1 MRMIFPEKTLL
12 LKDGREAILRA
23 PNPEKGAEAMVQYL
37 KTTAGETNFLLR
49 EVEECEIP
57 VERERVFLQEKVDS
71 GTAAM
76 IVCEVEG
83 ELAGLCS
90 LDRKTL
96 LRTRHRAT
104 VGVAL
109 KSRYWGLGIGTAML
123 HELIEQAQ
131 KAGVSRLELEYIE
144 GNERARGLYE
154 KMGFHVTGERP
165 DAIRL
170 RDGTSLKEISMVKR
184 LE

>member
-1 MRMIFPEKTLL
+1 MIFSTKSIR

-23 PNPEKGAEAMVQYL
+23 PHPERDAAAMPGYL
-37 KTTAGETNFLLR
+37 KTCAQETNFLMR
-49 EVEECEIP
+49 EPEECDIP
-57 VERERVFLQEKVDS
+57 IERERAFLQEKVDS
-71 GTAAM
+71 GTSAM

-109 KSRYWGLGIGTAML
+109 MSRYWGLGIGTAML
-123 HELIEQAQ
+123 QELIEQAQ

-170 RDGTSLKEISMVKR
+170 KDGTSLKEISMARR
-184 LE
+184 LD

>member
-23 PNPEKGAEAMVQYL
+23 PHPERDAAAMAGYL
-37 KTTAGETNFLLR
+37 KTCAQETNFLMR
-49 EVEECEIP
+49 EPEECDIP
-57 VERERVFLQEKVDS
+57 IERERAFLQEKVDS
-71 GTAAM
+71 GTSAM

-109 KSRYWGLGIGTAML
+109 MSRYWGLGIGTAML
-123 HELIEQAQ
+123 QELIEQAQ

-154 KMGFHVTGERP
+154 KLGFRVTGERP

-170 RDGTSLKEISMVKR
+170 KDGTSLKEISMARR
-184 LE
+184 LD

>member
-1 MRMIFPEKTLL
+1 MIFPTKSIR

-23 PNPEKGAEAMVQYL
+23 PNPERDAEAMIQYL

-57 VERERVFLQEKVDS
+57 VERERAFLQASVDS
-71 GTAAM
+71 ETAMM

-83 ELAGLCS
+83 ELAGNCCLS
-90 LDRKTL
+90 LNTMR
-96 LRTRHRAT
+96 RTRHRGEVAI
-104 VGVAL
+104 AL

-123 HELIEQAQ
+123 QELIEQAK
-131 KAGVSRLELEYIE
+131 KAGLSQLELEYVE

-154 KMGFHVTGERP
+154 KMGFRVTGEKP

-170 RDGTSLKEISMVKR
+170 KDGTSLKEISMVKR
-184 LE
+184 LG

>member
-1 MRMIFPEKTLL
+1 MIFPTKTIR

-23 PNPEKGAEAMVQYL
+23 PNPEKDAEALVQYL

-57 VERERVFLQEKVDS
+57 VEREQAFLQASVDS
-71 GTAAM
+71 ETSMM

-109 KSRYWGLGIGTAML
+109 MSRYWGLGIGTAML
-123 HELIEQAQ
+123 QELIEQAQ

-154 KMGFHVTGERP
+154 KLGFRVTGEKP

-170 RDGTSLKEISMVKR
+170 KDGTSLKEISMARR
-184 LE
+184 LD

>member
-23 PNPEKGAEAMVQYL
+23 PHPERDAAAMAGYL
-37 KTTAGETNFLLR
+37 KTCAQETNFLMR
-49 EVEECEIP
+49 EPEECDIP
-57 VERERVFLQEKVDS
+57 IERERAFLQEKVDS
-71 GTAAM
+71 GTSAM

-90 LDRKTL
+90 LDMNTRR
-96 LRTRHRAT
+96 RTRHR
-104 VGVAL
+104 GQIGIAL
-109 KSRYWGLGIGTAML
+109 KRRYWGLGLGTTML
-123 HELIEQAQ
+123 RELIEQGK
-131 KAGVSRLELEYIE
+131 KAGLSQLELEYIE

-154 KMGFHVTGERP
+154 KLGFRVTGEKP

-170 RDGTSLKEISMVKR
+170 KDGTSLKEISMARR
-184 LE
+184 LD

>member
-23 PNPEKGAEAMVQYL
+23 PNPEKDAEAMVQYL

-57 VERERVFLQEKVDS
+57 VEREQAFLQASVDS
-71 GTAAM
+71 ETSMM

-83 ELAGLCS
+83 ELAGNCS
-90 LDRKTL
+90 LDMNTRR
-96 LRTRHRAT
+96 RTRHR
-104 VGVAL
+104 GQIGIAL
-109 KSRYWGLGIGTAML
+109 KRRYWGLGLGTTML
-123 HELIEQAQ
+123 RELIEQGK
-131 KAGVSRLELEYIE
+131 KAGLSQLELEYIE